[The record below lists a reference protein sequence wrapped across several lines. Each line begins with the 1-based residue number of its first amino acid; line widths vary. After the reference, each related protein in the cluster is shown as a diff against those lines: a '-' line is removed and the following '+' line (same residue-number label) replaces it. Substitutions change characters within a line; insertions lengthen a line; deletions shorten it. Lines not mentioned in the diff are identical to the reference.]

1 MSALGGEIG
10 PYRLYFACL
19 VPLMVCALVASL
31 AFETKLYE
39 YRGRHGETALRRAV
53 AFGHHRRH

>member
-1 MSALGGEIG
+1 
-10 PYRLYFACL
+10 
-19 VPLMVCALVASL
+19 MVCALVASL
-31 AFETKLYE
+31 ALETKLYE